1 MTIPRH
7 AYLSM
12 GRPTTRTTRK
22 KGGQRDVG
30 SEMGSDELKGDPGS
44 PCTRELISQ
53 KFHLGMKGPVL
64 KGEITRKSMM
74 AR

>member
-12 GRPTTRTTRK
+12 GKPTAKTMRK
-22 KGGQRDVG
+22 KGGQMLG

-44 PCTRELISQ
+44 PCTRELISP

-64 KGEITRKSMM
+64 KGEIARKSMM
-74 AR
+74 TR